1 MRWSQNQMAGKNVVM
16 KPRGDGIQ
24 FLRSCF
30 YLPSASLLQAASIAP
45 SPQPRSPGQEVAWT
59 RGQAPTAGHRRRAS
73 SEAHGSASAGSIC
86 SLSSLQDQRGVPTAP
101 PAAEPPHG
109 GEAASSLK
117 NGFAGPTCLCSAVIH
132 DNIHSKGTEQQG
144 WPLTRGPVLG
154 QVPGASA
161 GDFALTAAPRAPG
174 TRKGGRS
181 L

>member
-1 MRWSQNQMAGKNVVM
+1 M

-30 YLPSASLLQAASIAP
+30 YLPFASLLQAASIAP
-45 SPQPRSPGQEVAWT
+45 SPQPRSPGQEAAWT
-59 RGQAPTAGHRRRAS
+59 RGQAPTAGHWRRAS
-73 SEAHGSASAGSIC
+73 SEAHGSASAGCIC
-86 SLSSLQDQRGVPTAP
+86 SLSSSQDQCGVPTAP

-132 DNIHSKGTEQQG
+132 DHIHSKGTEQQA
-144 WPLTRGPVLG
+144 WPLTRGSVLDQISVVSTG
-154 QVPGASA
+154 HS
-161 GDFALTAAPRAPG
+161 ALTDVPRAPG
-174 TRKGGRS
+174 TRKRGRS